1 MEHRNW
7 IEGHWVEA
15 KSGETTPNRNPADI
29 DAVIGHWPLS
39 SHADARAAVDA
50 AAAALP
56 AWRAVP
62 APERAKFVQRW
73 VALLDTRRE
82 DVARALTREEGK
94 TLAEARGEVQKSIQI
109 LEFIAGEGRRMHGQT
124 VPSDHRRTFAYTVRA
139 PLGVVAVV
147 TPWNFPV
154 AIPCWKIAPALIA
167 GNTVVFK
174 PATLTP
180 FTATLLMQ
188 LLEEA
193 DLPAGVVNM
202 VTGPGGSAGDAILD
216 DARVRG
222 ISFTGS
228 NEVGTAI
235 AARAA
240 SRLQKTQLEMGGK
253 NPVVVLD
260 DADLELAIDGC
271 VQGAFGSTGQRCTAT
286 SRAIVVDDVH
296 DAFVAEVV
304 RRARALRLGRGDAEG
319 VDIGPV
325 VDESQMRT
333 VLEGVADGVASGAT
347 LECGGVRR
355 RGAGFDRG
363 WFVEPAV
370 VTGVTAAMRIA
381 REELFGPVL
390 CILRVP
396 DLATAIT
403 VANDVPY
410 GLSAS
415 IYTRDVERAFHF
427 VDEIEAG
434 IVHVNSP
441 TVGGEAQLPF
451 GGVKATGIGGR
462 EMGSTATD
470 FFTEIKTVYVDYT
483 GRRRATK
490 SY

>member
-1 MEHRNW
+1 MESRNW
-7 IEGHWVEA
+7 IRGEWVEA
-15 KSGETTPNRNPADI
+15 ESGETTPNRNPADI
-29 DAVIGHWPLS
+29 DDVLGHWPRS
-39 SHADARAAVDA
+39 SAADARAAADA

-56 AWRAVP
+56 AWRDMP

-73 VALLDTRRE
+73 VTILDARRE
-82 DVARALTREEGK
+82 EVARALTREEGK

-139 PLGVVAVV
+139 PLGVVAIV

-174 PATLTP
+174 PASLTP
-180 FTATLLMQ
+180 LTATLLMQ
-188 LLEEA
+188 FLEEA
-193 DLPAGVVNM
+193 ELPAGVVNL
-202 VTGPGGSAGDAILD
+202 VTGPGGVVGDAILD

-235 AARAA
+235 ATRAA

-253 NPVVVLD
+253 NPVLVLD
-260 DADLELAIDGC
+260 DADLELAVDGC
-271 VQGAFGSTGQRCTAT
+271 VQGAFGSSGQRCTAT
-286 SRAIVVDDVH
+286 SRAIVVDAVH

-304 RRARALRLGRGDAEG
+304 RRARGLRLGRGDAAA
-319 VDIGPV
+319 VDMGPV
-325 VDESQMRT
+325 VDESQMRI
-333 VLEGVADGVASGAT
+333 VLDGVADGIASGAT
-347 LECGGVRR
+347 LACGGVRR

-363 WFVEPAV
+363 WFVEPTV
-370 VTGVTAAMRIA
+370 MTGVTAGMRIA

-390 CILRVP
+390 CVLRVA
-396 DLATAIT
+396 DLQAALA

-427 VDEIEAG
+427 IDAIEAG
-434 IVHVNSP
+434 IVHVNSA

-483 GRRRATK
+483 GRARTTK

>member
-7 IEGHWVEA
+7 IGGRWVEA
-15 KSGETTPNRNPADI
+15 KSGETTPNHNPADT
-29 DAVIGHWPLS
+29 DEVIGSWPRS
-39 SHADARAAVDA
+39 SAADARAAVDA

-56 AWRAVP
+56 TWRDRP
-62 APERAKFVQRW
+62 APERARFVQRW
-73 VALLDTRRE
+73 VTLLDTRRE
-82 DVARALTREEGK
+82 EVARALTREEGK
-94 TLAEARGEVQKSIQI
+94 TLAEARGEVLKSIQI
-109 LEFIAGEGRRMHGQT
+109 LEFIAGEGRRMPGQT

-139 PLGVVAVV
+139 PLGVVAII

-154 AIPCWKIAPALIA
+154 AIPCWKIAPALVA

-174 PATLTP
+174 PATFTP
-180 FTATLLMQ
+180 FTATLLTQ

-193 DLPAGVVNM
+193 ELPAGVVNL
-202 VTGPGGSAGDAILD
+202 VTGPGGAVGDAILD
-216 DARVRG
+216 DGRVRG
-222 ISFTGS
+222 VSFTGS

-235 AARAA
+235 ATRAA

-253 NPVVVLD
+253 NPVVILE
-260 DADLELAIDGC
+260 DADLDLAVDGC

-286 SRAIVVDDVH
+286 SRAIVVDSVH
-296 DAFVAEVV
+296 DDFVAEVV
-304 RRARALRLGRGDAEG
+304 RRGRALRLGRGDADG
-319 VDIGPV
+319 VEIGPV
-325 VDESQMRT
+325 VDESQLRT
-333 VLEGVADGVASGAT
+333 VLEGVAAGTAAGAR

-355 RGAGFDRG
+355 HGPGFDRG

-370 VTGVTAAMRIA
+370 LTGVTTAMRIA
-381 REELFGPVL
+381 HEELFGPVL
-390 CILRVP
+390 CVLRVP
-396 DLATAIT
+396 DAATAIT

-415 IYTRDVERAFHF
+415 IYTRDIARAFAF
-427 VDEIEAG
+427 VEQIEAG

-483 GRRRATK
+483 GRQRTTK